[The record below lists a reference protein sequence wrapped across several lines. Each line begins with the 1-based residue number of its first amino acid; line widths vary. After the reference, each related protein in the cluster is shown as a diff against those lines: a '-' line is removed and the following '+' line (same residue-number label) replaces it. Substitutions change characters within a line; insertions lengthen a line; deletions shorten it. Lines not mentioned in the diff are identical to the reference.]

1 MGMPCLPLW
10 WIFFHFTY
18 WLSSKG
24 HLDSLHL
31 LSLQWILVFFSY
43 QDILRADS
51 YYLGIFIGYTVIVW
65 CVHRNMKYSYANIG
79 FDFFFSKRFLLCVWV
94 FCLQVCMCIT
104 GVLDAFRAQKMHQIP
119 WNWMVVSCHVDVGKQ
134 TYVVCKSSRYSCWAL
149 SLAPGIRVPI
159 SSNTISMCLGTWVDS
174 YLFT

>member
-10 WIFFHFTY
+10 WAFFHFTY

-65 CVHRNMKYSYANIG
+65 CVHRNMKYSYANNWLW
-79 FDFFFSKRFLLCVWV
+79 FFFQKDFFYVSECSVCRFVCVSLVCLMCSEPKR
-94 FCLQVCMCIT
+94 CIRSPET
-104 GVLDAFRAQKMHQIP
+104 GWLWAAMLMLGNKPMLSARAAGTLAEP
-119 WNWMVVSCHVDVGKQ
+119 
-134 TYVVCKSSRYSCWAL
+134 
-149 SLAPGIRVPI
+149 SL
-159 SSNTISMCLGTWVDS
+159 
-174 YLFT
+174 

>member
-10 WIFFHFTY
+10 WIFFRFTY

-65 CVHRNMKYSYANIG
+65 CVHRNMKYSYANNWLW
-79 FDFFFSKRFLLCVWV
+79 FFFFKKISFMCLSVLSAGLYVYHRCAWCVQSPKDASDPLELDGCELLCWCWETNLC
-94 FCLQVCMCIT
+94 CLQEQQ
-104 GVLDAFRAQKMHQIP
+104 VLLLSP
-119 WNWMVVSCHVDVGKQ
+119 L
-134 TYVVCKSSRYSCWAL
+134 SSPR
-149 SLAPGIRVPI
+149 
-159 SSNTISMCLGTWVDS
+159 N
-174 YLFT
+174 